1 MCEPARRVVTP
12 SKGRVVGRFFSG
24 KNQRHVPWESQLE
37 RDCMRLLDILPEVEA
52 YRSQP
57 FGFIYDFAGKQ
68 RIYYPD
74 LEVKTRTGR
83 KIIEVKP
90 NGKLLESGI
99 FDRFEVIRELLQD
112 EGYSFEIWTE
122 DQIRPEPLLSNVNLL
137 QPYRLLGG
145 TIYSI
150 ISIERAFGGKKRISV
165 RDLAGKISADDAM
178 EAVLPYIAE
187 GKLCVDL
194 HEPLT
199 EDSLVWLFEGE
210 AKL

>member
-1 MCEPARRVVTP
+1 MYESARRVVTR

-24 KNQRHVPWESQLE
+24 KNKRHVPWESQLE
-37 RDCMRLLDILPEVEA
+37 RDCMRLLDVLPEVVT
-52 YRSQP
+52 YWSQP
-57 FGFIYDFAGKQ
+57 FGLMYEFCGKE

-74 LEVKTRTGR
+74 IEVRTKTGR

-90 NGKLLESGI
+90 NNKLIKDGI
-99 FDRFEVIRELLQD
+99 FDRFEVIRGLLQD
-112 EGYSFEIWTE
+112 KGYSFEVWTE
-122 DQIRPEPLLSNVNLL
+122 DQIRPEPLFSNVNLL

-150 ISIERAFGGKKRISV
+150 ISIERAFGGRRRVSV
-165 RDLAGKISADDAM
+165 KELARKISADDAL

-194 HEPLT
+194 HEPIT
-199 EDSLVWLFEGE
+199 ENSLVWLFEGDT
-210 AKL
+210 KL